1 MELESIIA
9 QIQKGQA
16 KYERE
21 LFDQTTDQLMAV
33 ALRYVFDE
41 QAACDVLQEAYIRI
55 FSSIHSFRYQ
65 SEAETWS
72 WLQKIV
78 VHEALRWI
86 KKNERW
92 SKLRSRASKTESLSS
107 VNHLLRDDKIE
118 MLKCLRKEER
128 LVFNMYA
135 IEGYS
140 HKEIAH
146 ILGLAVSSSRSLL
159 TRARKKLRQQLET
172 MERRVILPNQDL

>member
-9 QIQKGQA
+9 QIKKGSVSA
-16 KYERE
+16 ERQ

-33 ALRYVFDE
+33 ALRYVLDE
-41 QAACDVLQEAYIRI
+41 QAARDVLQEAYIRI
-55 FSSIHSFRYQ
+55 FSSIQKFSYQ
-65 SEAETWS
+65 SEAETWG

-78 VHEALRWI
+78 VHEGLRWI
-86 KKNERW
+86 KKDKRW
-92 SKLRSRASKTESLSS
+92 AKLQNASPQPGITNQANTL
-107 VNHLLRDDKIE
+107 HRDDKLE

-140 HKEIAH
+140 HKEIAEV
-146 ILGLAVSSSRSLL
+146 IGLAVGSSRSLL
-159 TRARKKLRQQLET
+159 TRARKKLRQQVELLERKST
-172 MERRVILPNQDL
+172 IPKQDL